1 MTHFIVKPFK
11 FVVQWA
17 HEYGQAHP
25 KMQGIFWIVMSVVFM
40 IVPNL
45 IGRSLT
51 ETMGRNVASCISLL
65 IVIPFVFAL
74 QKEDARKITSRNL
87 LLMTLGGVS
96 AATVFSLFMGNIE
109 INGDPASIPWFY
121 YIVVVLYNSVLD
133 PLYEEKLCRSLQLR
147 GIQVIAGSLAAIL
160 LTSAI
165 FGLAHKGNEM
175 AMTVYAVIL
184 ACMALYFRIGAIERA
199 VAHGAYNFALDLHV
213 SFLLLPA

>member
-1 MTHFIVKPFK
+1 
-11 FVVQWA
+11 
-17 HEYGQAHP
+17 
-25 KMQGIFWIVMSVVFM
+25 MSVVFM
-40 IVPNL
+40 AVPNL
-45 IGRSLT
+45 IRSSLA
-51 ETMGRNVASCISLL
+51 EILGENVARSISLL
-65 IVIPFVFAL
+65 VVIPFVFAL

-87 LLMTLGGVS
+87 LFMALGGVS

-109 INGDPASIPWFY
+109 ISGDPASIPWLY
-121 YIVVVLYNSVLD
+121 YVVAVLYNSVLA

-175 AMTVYAVIL
+175 AMSVYAVIL

>member
-87 LLMTLGGVS
+87 LFMALGGVS
-96 AATVFSLFMGNIE
+96 AATVFSLFMGDIK
-109 INGDPASIPWFY
+109 INGDPASIPWFHY
-121 YIVVVLYNSVLD
+121 VAAVLHGSVLA
-133 PLYEEKLCRSLQLR
+133 PLYEEKLCRGLQLK
-147 GIQVIAGSLAAIL
+147 GMQAIAGSVVAIL
-160 LTSAI
+160 LTSAF
-165 FGLAHKGNEM
+165 FGFVHKGNEI
-175 AMTVYAVIL
+175 ATSIHAVIL
-184 ACMALYFRIGAIERA
+184 ACMALYFRIGVIERA
-199 VAHGAYNFALDLHV
+199 VAYGAYNFALYLHV
-213 SFLLLPA
+213 SFLLLPV